1 MDGQRLSLVL
11 LLVVSPALSISGAA
25 TMSTAETTAN
35 DTDVFI
41 SDKPDPEA
49 GSVPPFVLP
58 DLEDVDEEENISAA
72 ELSQTRDFS
81 YSTTQPPYQVGPDQ
95 RTLQEYRFEQ
105 LESIERNESTSLWF
119 PDSERSNGTPRN
131 GRSRND
137 PWNRRRDPDSSRVGR
152 RRPVRE

>member
-81 YSTTQPPYQVGPDQ
+81 YSTTQPRIRSA
-95 RTLQEYRFEQ
+95 RT
-105 LESIERNESTSLWF
+105 SGHCKSTAS
-119 PDSERSNGTPRN
+119 SN
-131 GRSRND
+131 
-137 PWNRRRDPDSSRVGR
+137 SSRSSATSR
-152 RRPVRE
+152 RVSGSQTRNARTAHS